1 MIISSKDRDNKK
13 SEEPNKTLSE
23 KLFHNLCQVN
33 LQRFAWHPPFYG
45 AFSLNPA
52 NPFPASVL
60 KWIALFTMLIDHIG
74 ASTLKFLLHGTKEG
88 TLFHVYDVFR
98 DIGRIAFP
106 IYIFMLVEGMQ
117 HTHSKKRYLL
127 RMGLFALISEV
138 PFDLAFFRIP
148 FHWHAQNVFFTLF
161 IGLAVICAM
170 DSFEK
175 ELASFRKGHGKDL
188 SPLAFRFYRFFLYA
202 ALITLGCCL
211 AVLLYTDYNC
221 VGVLAICAVYLL
233 RRYPVPA
240 AALCCLTLLLSSGR
254 EFFSLGSLIPISL
267 YNGKRGRQP
276 KYFFYAFYPVH
287 LFLLWCVYLLLKS
300 QGL

>member
-1 MIISSKDRDNKK
+1 M
-13 SEEPNKTLSE
+13 
-23 KLFHNLCQVN
+23 
-33 LQRFAWHPPFYG
+33 
-45 AFSLNPA
+45 
-52 NPFPASVL
+52 
-60 KWIALFTMLIDHIG
+60 KWVALITMLIDHIG
-74 ASTLKFLLHGTKEG
+74 ASTLAFLLHGSKEG
-88 TLFHVYDVFR
+88 TLWNIYNIHR

-106 IYIFMLVEGMQ
+106 IYILMLVEGMQ
-117 HTHSKKRYLL
+117 HTRSKKRYLL

-175 ELASFRKGHGKDL
+175 ELEKLRKGPGKSM
-188 SPLAFRFYRFFLYA
+188 SPLAFTFYRLFLYG
-202 ALITLGCCL
+202 ALILLGCCI
-211 AVLLYTDYNC
+211 AALLYTDYTFI
-221 VGVLAICAVYLL
+221 GILAICAVWLL

-240 AALCCLTLLLSSGR
+240 AALCCLILTLSSPR
-254 EFFSLGSLIPISL
+254 EFFALGCLVPISL

-287 LFLLWCVYLLLKS
+287 LFLLWCVYLLLKQ
-300 QGL
+300 QGM